1 MTPDGTKDGTQGYS
15 GDGSGYGRIGAP
27 VEENRILQQTAFGT
41 PMGELLRRY
50 WQPVCLS
57 AELGDLPKRIRI
69 LGEDLVAF
77 RDGSGRA
84 GLLYAHCIHRGASL
98 EYGQIADGGIRCCYH
113 GWYFDTEGRCLDMP
127 AEPPGS
133 DYPSKVRQ
141 PWYPVRE
148 YHGLVFAY
156 MGPPDRMPA
165 FPRYDILDDPEGERI
180 AYRNETRGEIAAC
193 NWLQLQENAIDAA
206 HLFILHTW
214 HHGMHEFTDAYGA
227 RPELGFTRTG
237 FTVQYHREA
246 ELPNGNR
253 FLRVGEVLVPTARSI
268 AAPTVTG
275 DDPENETE
283 PARMVGWWVP
293 VDDENTVGFHIEVRP
308 PLPDGRPHKAYQPAV
323 IPERSYEERQRRPD
337 DWEAQIGQGAMASH
351 AREHLGTSDMGIVHF
366 RRLLRAGLDAIAK
379 GEDPPGA
386 LRTGETMRV
395 RVGAR
400 NEVTPPVGA

>member
-1 MTPDGTKDGTQGYS
+1 MTTDDQ
-15 GDGSGYGRIGAP
+15 GSGYGRIGAA
-27 VEENRILQQTAFGT
+27 VEEDRTLQQTGFGT

-57 AELGDLPKRIRI
+57 EELGELPKRIRI

-77 RDGSGRA
+77 RDGQGKA

-98 EYGQIADGGIRCCYH
+98 EYGQIAEEGIRCCYH

-127 AEPPGS
+127 AEPLDS
-133 DYPSKVRQ
+133 DYKDKVRQ

-156 MGPPDRMPA
+156 MGPPDRVPA

-180 AYRNETRGEIAAC
+180 AYRNYSRGEVAAC

-214 HHGMHEFTDAYGA
+214 HHGMHEFTDAYGE
-227 RPELGFTRTG
+227 RPDLEFERTES
-237 FTVQYHREA
+237 TVQYFRDA
-246 ELPNGNR
+246 LLPNGNR

-275 DDPENETE
+275 DDPDGETE

-293 VDDENTVGFHIEVRP
+293 VDDETTVGFHIEVRP
-308 PLPDGRPHKAYQPAV
+308 LRADGSAHKPYQPQGV
-323 IPERSYEERQRRPD
+323 PERPYEERQRMPD

-351 AREHLGTSDMGIVHF
+351 AREHLGVSDMGIVHL
-366 RRLLRAGLDAIAK
+366 RRLLRDGLKAIEAG
-379 GEDPPGA
+379 GDPPGVVRDGA
-386 LRTGETMRV
+386 ETRV
-395 RVGAR
+395 HVAAR
-400 NEVTPPVGA
+400 NEVTPQAEPVDA